1 MAIYSAGSVFFAG
14 SSGLIH
20 GCPRTIMYPNRISNP
35 AFPILPEFFTGG
47 PHSEMFLVLADVP
60 VITPNGHLPT
70 RGENVEEEDVGNF
83 ITIPGTEGPMQS
95 TLLAYF

>member
-1 MAIYSAGSVFFAG
+1 
-14 SSGLIH
+14 
-20 GCPRTIMYPNRISNP
+20 MYPNRISNPASNP

-60 VITPNGHLPT
+60 VVTPNGHLPT

-83 ITIPGTEGPMQS
+83 INIPGTEGPINAASLFLGTKQ
-95 TLLAYF
+95 